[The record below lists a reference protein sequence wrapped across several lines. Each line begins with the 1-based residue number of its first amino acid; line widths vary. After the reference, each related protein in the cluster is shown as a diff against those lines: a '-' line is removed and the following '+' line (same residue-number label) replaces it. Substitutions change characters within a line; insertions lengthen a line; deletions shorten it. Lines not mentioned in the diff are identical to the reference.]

1 VRGLLP
7 QVSSQPF
14 ETGSNHLYRQTLI
27 GYTANAPS
35 LISNVDAT
43 IATNLAFHGVDD
55 VSGSEALAIPL
66 R

>member
-7 QVSSQPF
+7 QVSSQLF

-35 LISNVDAT
+35 LISNVDET
-43 IATNLAFHGVDD
+43 IATNLAVHGVDD
-55 VSGSEALAIPL
+55 VSG
-66 R
+66 